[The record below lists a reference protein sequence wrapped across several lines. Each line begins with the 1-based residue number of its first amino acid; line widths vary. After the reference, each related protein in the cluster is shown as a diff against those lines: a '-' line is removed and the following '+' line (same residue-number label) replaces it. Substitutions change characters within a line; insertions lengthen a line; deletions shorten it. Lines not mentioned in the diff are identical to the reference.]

1 MRQTELQHFT
11 AEIVLLVVSAPI
23 SEARAAAMHGGFD
36 GSALDGP
43 NKRVRP
49 ERLMFLG
56 VVGGEHVL
64 IPARHRLDD
73 LDGLI

>member
-1 MRQTELQHFT
+1 MSEERLSGELAAIEAALCSLT
-11 AEIVLLVVSAPI
+11 PAPSGI
-23 SEARAAAMHGGFD
+23 QRD
-36 GSALDGP
+36 
-43 NKRVRP
+43 
-49 ERLMFLG
+49 RLMFFG